1 MPFIHDQAE
10 ALPQA
15 EPIAVIGIAL
25 RAPGDG
31 SDPEKFWNMLLEG
44 RSARSEIPKE
54 RYDVDGFYHPNG
66 DRLGSIQQ
74 RHAHFLKQDFKVFDA
89 PFFSVTPKEAKAM
102 VSNVSRS
109 FQYYYA
115 SDDCDHSPW

>member
-1 MPFIHDQAE
+1 MPLMYDASE
-10 ALPQA
+10 ATPQS

-44 RSARSEIPKE
+44 RSARCAIPE
-54 RYDVDGFYHPNG
+54 DRYNVAGFYHPDG

-102 VSNVSRS
+102 VSKADLSSRRNAGDN
-109 FQYYYA
+109 YL
-115 SDDCDHSPW
+115 PIR